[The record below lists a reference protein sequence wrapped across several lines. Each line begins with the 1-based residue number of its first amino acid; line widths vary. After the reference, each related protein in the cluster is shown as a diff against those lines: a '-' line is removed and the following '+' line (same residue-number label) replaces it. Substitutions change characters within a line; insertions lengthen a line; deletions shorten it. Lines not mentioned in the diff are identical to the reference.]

1 MSMGTRTLRFPLLS
15 LLILGIVRPSSF
27 LPTFVGKPRGGT
39 EGAPALRSARGTL
52 RPGHHGLQASLKV
65 DGAVEPLG
73 KFLLVKSAEAEEVSK
88 AGLLLPKSQKPNE
101 GEVVAAGP
109 GEANAES
116 GKLVPM
122 SVKVGEKVLYSKYG
136 GSETI
141 DCAGEDHVLVRED
154 DVLLKYEGDEPVLE
168 KISMPR
174 GKVLVKLLPKEEET
188 SFGLL
193 LSEGAKEQTTTAG
206 EVVSVGAGTILAN
219 GDELEPPVKAGDKVR
234 FRYGDEVNL
243 DLGDDKFTVV
253 SLSNCIAKW

>member
-1 MSMGTRTLRFPLLS
+1 MGTRTLRFPLLS
-15 LLILGIVRPSSF
+15 AALLLGVGFSLFPA
-27 LPTFVGKPRGGT
+27 FVGTQRSSLVSPRR
-39 EGAPALRSARGTL
+39 GARHGARL
-52 RPGHHGLQASLKV
+52 GLCGLKV

-73 KFLLVKSAEAEEVSK
+73 KFLLVKSAAAEEVTK
-88 AGLLLPKSQKPNE
+88 AGLLLPKSQKPKQ

-109 GEANAES
+109 GEANVES
-116 GKLVPM
+116 GQMVPM

-141 DCAGEDHVLVRED
+141 ECGGQDHILVRED
-154 DVLLKYEGDEPVLE
+154 DVLLKYKGDEPVLE

-174 GKVLVKLLPKEEET
+174 GKVLVKLLPKEQET

-193 LSEGAKEQTTTAG
+193 LSEGANEQTTTAG

-219 GDELEPPVKAGDKVR
+219 GDELEAPVKAGDKVR

-243 DLGDDKFTVV
+243 DLGDGGQFSVV
-253 SLSNCIAKW
+253 SISNCIAKW